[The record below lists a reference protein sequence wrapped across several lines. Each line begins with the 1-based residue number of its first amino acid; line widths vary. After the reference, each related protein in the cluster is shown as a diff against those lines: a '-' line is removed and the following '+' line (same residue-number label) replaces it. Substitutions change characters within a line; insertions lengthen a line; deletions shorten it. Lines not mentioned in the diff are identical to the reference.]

1 VVRRRPAFTLVEL
14 LVVLGI
20 ITVLVGLTISA
31 LSGARQSAQSAMC
44 LSNLRQLAVAATDY
58 AARYDATYPPAQW
71 SDAADPALSYRWDY
85 TVIRNTGSG
94 EKTTWP
100 GLLWTG
106 RTNLRVQQCPS
117 YDGRSATSGDP
128 FTGYNYNTSYIGRGE
143 GEAIPIPAK
152 MTQVRRPCETAL
164 FGDAG
169 ATQLGTNKFMRSPLR
184 SPSEKPS
191 LSADARINGA
201 QGFRHNNN
209 RSTNVAFCDG
219 HGETRWDRFS
229 GGLAVEP
236 HTGFLS
242 NDNLLYD
249 LE

>member
-1 VVRRRPAFTLVEL
+1 MIRRAFTLVEL
-14 LVVLGI
+14 LVVIGI
-20 ITVLVGLTISA
+20 IALLIAVLLPAMSK
-31 LSGARQSAQSAMC
+31 ARQSAATTAC
-44 LSNLRQLAVAATDY
+44 LSNLRQLATAATLY
-58 AARYDATYPPAQW
+58 AGDFHGSYPPAQYTVVQLPW
-71 SDAADPALSYRWDY
+71 TYSYNWDY

-94 EKTTWP
+94 EKTTSP

-117 YDGRSATSGDP
+117 YDGRSATAGDP